1 MNIHLND
8 IFGIIVLKRK
18 QTVTMLSEIK
28 KIYND
33 KNTNQLNMINK
44 YLGKSQFYY
53 RNTTR
58 YNQPPNVVPDFVDFE
73 YSFDEELQLITQVRK
88 RDTLDYLE
96 LIYKESYNVG

>member
-1 MNIHLND
+1 
-8 IFGIIVLKRK
+8 
-18 QTVTMLSEIK
+18 
-28 KIYND
+28 
-33 KNTNQLNMINK
+33 MINK

-88 RDTLDYLE
+88 KDTLDYLE
-96 LIYKESYNVG
+96 LIYKESYTVGYLQEGHDLAENYGSDFVNYINQFNQSQ